1 VSNKDDVRDN
11 IVELARVIFSKFGYK
26 KTTMDDIAIAAGK
39 GKSSLYY
46 YFKSKEEVFEAVV
59 ESEAATLSKELNKV
73 LNKDIMPQDKLREYI
88 LVRLQVIE
96 TLSNIMEVIKNKYL
110 TEIECVFGIRK
121 KYDQDEI
128 RMLKVILEEGI
139 EKQVFDIKNPE
150 LAAEGILTFMKGL
163 QIPLFIDNYLDKTES
178 RLDNIL
184 AMLFNGILNRKSC

>member
-1 VSNKDDVRDN
+1 MSNKDDVREN

-26 KTTMDDIAIAAGK
+26 KTTMDDIANAAGK

-59 ESEAATLSKELNKV
+59 ENEASILSAELNKV
-73 LNKDIMPQDKLREYI
+73 LDKDINPKEKLREYI
-88 LVRLQVIE
+88 LVRLKVIE

-110 TEIECVFGIRK
+110 TEIECVYGIRK
-121 KYDQDEI
+121 KYDQDEL
-128 RMLKVILEEGI
+128 RMLRLILEEGVEKGVFEI
-139 EKQVFDIKNPE
+139 ENEE

-163 QIPLFIDNYLDKTES
+163 QIPLFIDNYLSKTEP

-184 AMLFNGILNRKSC
+184 SMLFFGILSKKG

>member
-1 VSNKDDVRDN
+1 MSHKDDVRDT
-11 IVELARVIFSKFGYK
+11 IVELARTIFSKFGYK
-26 KTTMDDIAIAAGK
+26 KTTMDDIALATGK

-46 YFKSKEEVFEAVV
+46 YFNSKEEVFEAVV
-59 ESEAATLSKELNKV
+59 ESEAATLSRELNKV
-73 LNKDIMPQDKLREYI
+73 LYKDINPQEKLREYI

-128 RMLKVILEEGI
+128 RMLILILEEGV
-139 EKQVFDIKNPE
+139 EKKVFKLENSE
-150 LAAEGILTFMKGL
+150 LAAEGILTFVKGL
-163 QIPLFIDNYLDKTES
+163 QTPLFIDNYLKKTES

-184 AMLFNGILNRKSC
+184 SMLFYGILNDKNN

>member
-1 VSNKDDVRDN
+1 VSNKEDIRDA
-11 IVELARVIFSKFGYK
+11 IIDIAGGIFSKYGYK
-26 KTTMDDIAIAAGK
+26 KTTMDDIARMVGK

-59 ESEAATLSKELNKV
+59 DREATILSRELNKV
-73 LNKDIMPQDKLREYI
+73 LEKNISPQDKLREYI
-88 LVRLQVIE
+88 MVRLQVIE

-110 TEIECVFGIRK
+110 TEIECVYVIRK

-128 RMLKVILEEGI
+128 RMLSQILEEGQQKKI
-139 EKQVFDIKNPE
+139 FEIPNTR

-163 QIPLFIDNYLDKTES
+163 QIPLFIDNYLAETGE

-184 AMLFNGILNRKSC
+184 KMLFYGIVRK

>member
-1 VSNKDDVRDN
+1 MSNKEDIRDA
-11 IVELARVIFSKFGYK
+11 IIDIAGGIFSKYGYK
-26 KTTMDDIAIAAGK
+26 KTTMDDIARMVGK

-59 ESEAATLSKELNKV
+59 DREATILSRELNKV
-73 LNKDIMPQDKLREYI
+73 LEKNISPQDKLREYI
-88 LVRLQVIE
+88 MVRLQVIE

-110 TEIECVFGIRK
+110 TEIECVYVIRK

-128 RMLKVILEEGI
+128 RMLSQILEEGQQKKI
-139 EKQVFDIKNPE
+139 FEIPNTR

-163 QIPLFIDNYLDKTES
+163 QIPLFIDNYLAETGE

-184 AMLFNGILNRKSC
+184 KMLFYGIVRK